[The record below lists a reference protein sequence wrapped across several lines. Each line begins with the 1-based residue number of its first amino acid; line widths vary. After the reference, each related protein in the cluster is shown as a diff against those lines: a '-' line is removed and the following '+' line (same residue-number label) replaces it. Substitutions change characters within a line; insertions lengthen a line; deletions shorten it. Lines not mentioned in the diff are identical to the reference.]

1 MTRCPTEEERF
12 AYADRTV
19 GVEERA
25 RIAPHVRR
33 CQRCADDIR
42 QIEAMI
48 QDICTAYA
56 TWPEDLPSA
65 DASTGPAEIP
75 FEDEPEAAQPHSEP
89 EAQLPQ
95 SGRTS
100 AAASEEPSGR
110 SEQPQAPR
118 SGGLLPRWKL
128 PGYRFLAPLNRGGM
142 GSVYVALQESMDRK
156 VAVKVLAP
164 SLASDPKYVQR
175 FEREA
180 KACARLRHPH
190 IVQVFDVGMVGRRP
204 YLVMEY
210 VDGIDL
216 AKRISRRPLR
226 VREVLACGVAL
237 ASGLERAH
245 KENII
250 HRDIKPSNVLIGKDG
265 SVKLA
270 DLGLAKQVDE
280 LATNLTAVGT
290 CLGSPSYM
298 PPEQAKDFK
307 DVGPEADVYSL
318 GATLYHALYGRPP
331 FEGDNTL
338 QILQLVLL
346 EEPEFPEDRRDIPA
360 AVVQVLRHC
369 LAKEPH
375 QRYADGGELLQ
386 ALKAVQA
393 GHAPLAPSSRQPTHS
408 SSRSRTSSGRIPRR
422 RRSQRVEAEP
432 RRSPMLWV
440 GLAAAAAILLA
451 VSAALL
457 LRSPPPEEV
466 PEQLV
471 QQPELPQDPNDLPP
485 LPPRQPEDPQTN
497 PTRIAELEE
506 SIARFAERGDVDGV
520 IREHD
525 ALLALQP
532 DYDPEALKAWRS
544 EAHRVHD
551 TRRAMQAYERGR
563 PDLYLAFREGGVD
576 QALRFVGRF
585 ELDYSEAA
593 AVPEL
598 AQDKEDLAVLEQL
611 RSSALRRLGE
621 QRNQEVELELAD
633 GYVARGTL
641 LGIEANTLELSDE
654 LIDFSE
660 LSASEQLR
668 WGKVGDELVALS
680 YLDPAA
686 AYQSVEASLHIP
698 AERYRQVKLFY
709 NTEAEALLTEAES
722 AGEAQ
727 DAELQY
733 ALLAALDSYRDAT
746 PFRERGPEMDQFV
759 DQALAWQ
766 TRSGTP
772 ARPHRDP
779 VPERT
784 PEPPRNPTPE
794 EGEALA
800 AVSEPTVELNNAQRL
815 KILQNL
821 MTPEVIALETPG
833 RFAVEYSFM
842 QYEEIN
848 DWDLHIPKGFDQVD
862 SSRWEIGPLPEEF
875 SRVEDFKRVEV
886 ADAFVLFAKGW
897 KRLLWLDLPFE
908 GALTVEAE
916 MQSLDGRNLALGIG
930 ETGRVL
936 WGVQGFQTPRLEVS
950 PEDARNP
957 VTRRY
962 VDNFKDFGKRKQN
975 ALVWE
980 QIYLFETAVDP
991 TTRDQPSSREVRHFA
1006 MVYTPTEDGASM
1018 RLEDREREDKPKEI
1032 LSAELRNAFE
1042 RPKIALG
1049 TFGSHVAISRVRI
1062 EFGISDAEL
1071 SKISKR

>member
-25 RIAPHVRR
+25 RIAPHLRR

-42 QIEAMI
+42 QIESMI

-56 TWPEDLPSA
+56 TWPEDLPTA
-65 DASTGPAEIP
+65 LASTAPEEIP
-75 FEDEPEAAQPHSEP
+75 FEEEDQAAPPLPIAADLQPATASQPKAEPE
-89 EAQLPQ
+89 
-95 SGRTS
+95 
-100 AAASEEPSGR
+100 
-110 SEQPQAPR
+110 APR

-204 YLVMEY
+204 FLVMEY
-210 VDGIDL
+210 VEGIDL

-237 ASGLERAH
+237 ASGLEQAH

-265 SVKLA
+265 AVKLA
-270 DLGLAKQVDE
+270 DLGLAKHVDE
-280 LATNLTAVGT
+280 PAGNLTAVGT

-338 QILQLVLL
+338 QVLQLVLL
-346 EEPEFPEDRRDIPA
+346 EKPEFPADRKDVPG
-360 AVVQVLRHC
+360 AVVEVLKHC

-375 QRYADGGELLQ
+375 ARYADGGELLQ

-393 GHAPLAPSSRQPTHS
+393 GHAPLAPNRRQPTS
-408 SSRSRTSSGRIPRR
+408 SSGRVRTSSGRIPRR

-432 RRSPMLWV
+432 RRSSPMLWV

-457 LRSPPPEEV
+457 FRNPPPEQG
-466 PEQLV
+466 PEELV
-471 QQPELPQDPNDLPP
+471 QQPTPRPDPDDLPP
-485 LPPRQPEDPQTN
+485 LPRPQPETPQTN
-497 PTRIAELEE
+497 PARVAELEE
-506 SIARFAERGDVDGV
+506 SIAHFAGRGDVDGV
-520 IREHD
+520 IREVD

-532 DYDPEALKAWRS
+532 DYDLETIKGWRS
-544 EAHRVHD
+544 EAHRVND
-551 TRRAMQAYERGR
+551 TRRAMLAYERGR

-576 QALRFVGRF
+576 QAQRFLGRF

-593 AVPEL
+593 SVAEL
-598 AQDKEDLAVLEQL
+598 ARDRADLEVLEDL
-611 RSSALRRLGE
+611 RRTALKRLTD

-641 LGIEANTLELSDE
+641 LGIEGSTLELSDE

-668 WGKVGDELVALS
+668 WGKASDELVALS
-680 YLDPAA
+680 YLDPAV
-686 AYQSVEASLHIP
+686 AYQSVEASLNIP
-698 AERYRQVKLFY
+698 HERYQQVRLFF

-727 DAELQY
+727 DAELQFT
-733 ALLAALDSYRDAT
+733 LLAALDSYREAT
-746 PFRERGPEMDQFV
+746 PFRERGPEMDVFV
-759 DQALAWQ
+759 DQALEWQ
-766 TRSGTP
+766 SHSGSP
-772 ARPHRDP
+772 VRPHRDP
-779 VPERT
+779 VAERPPEQ
-784 PEPPRNPTPE
+784 PQNPNPSNPNN
-794 EGEALA
+794 GDPLA
-800 AVSEPTVELNNAQRL
+800 AASEPTVELNATQRL
-815 KILQNL
+815 KILQAL
-821 MTPEVIALETPG
+821 MTPAVIALEAPG
-833 RFAVEYSFM
+833 RYAVEYNFM
-842 QYEEIN
+842 QFEEIS

-862 SSRWEIGPLPEEF
+862 NSRWEVGELPAELA
-875 SRVEDFKRVEV
+875 RVEDFKRVQA
-886 ADAFVLFAKGW
+886 ADAYVLFARGW

-908 GALTVEAE
+908 GALTIEAE

-936 WGVQGFQTPRLEVS
+936 WGVQGFQTPRLQVS
-950 PEDARNP
+950 PEDARNA
-957 VTRRY
+957 VTRKY
-962 VDNFKDFGKRKQN
+962 IENFKDFGKRKQN

-980 QIYLFETAVDP
+980 QIYLYEMAVDP
-991 TTRDQPSSREVRHFA
+991 STRDQPESREVRHFA
-1006 MVYTPTEDGASM
+1006 MVYTPNEDGASM
-1018 RLEDREREDKPKEI
+1018 RFEDRERENKPREI
-1032 LSAELRNAFE
+1032 LSAELGDAFE
-1042 RPKIALG
+1042 RPKVSLG

-1071 SKISKR
+1071 SKLSKR